1 MGNRSCAAI
10 ITDDSILMVRQTY
23 KGNTFWTFPGGRIE
37 TNEEPLNC
45 AIRETK
51 EETGLDIEIIDQVC
65 ELYNETIKGP
75 YFCYLGRIIGGK
87 AELGSDPELSPDSQE
102 LKELRWFPIK
112 EMGNHKEV
120 KRVIEFL
127 QR

>member
-10 ITDDSILMVRQTY
+10 IKDDSILMVRQTY

-37 TNEEPLNC
+37 TNETPLDC

-51 EETGLDIEIIDQVC
+51 EETDLEIEIIDQVC

-75 YFCYLGRIIGGK
+75 YYCYLGRVIGRK
-87 AELGSDPELSPDSQE
+87 AKLGTDPELSSDSQE
-102 LKELRWFPIK
+102 LKELRWFPINK
-112 EMGNHKEV
+112 MENHKEV

-127 QR
+127 RK